1 LFAPSFDY
9 LDTTMPD
16 SVQVTSSSSW
26 FSRLSKAFTGIV
38 VGIIL
43 IIVGIGLLFWNE
55 GRAVKTYNTLKEG
68 QGLVINVG
76 ADAVDAANEGK
87 LVHLTAD
94 ATTGETLADG
104 DFGISANAIRLRRD
118 VEMYQWKE
126 TKQSETRK
134 KTGGGDETVTTY
146 TYKKEWSG
154 FLNDSSNFHEPSGH
168 GNPSEFPYDSMTWDA
183 ENVPVGAFFLSP
195 DLVSQLSDFSDLP
208 IREIPEG
215 AAWPQDATLSKG
227 GIYLGADPA
236 QPQIGDA
243 RIKFSVVEPGL
254 VSLIA
259 AQNGDTFAAYQTKA
273 GGTIAMIV
281 SGNVPAQQM
290 FEDAIATNT
299 LVTWLMRLGG
309 FILLWIGFGLLF
321 APLSVLADIVPI
333 FGSLVGAATGL
344 IAFLLALAVALTV
357 IALAWLFFRQL
368 LGLTLL
374 VLAIAAAV
382 FAFRT
387 FGKRTQAA

>member
-1 LFAPSFDY
+1 
-9 LDTTMPD
+9 MPD
-16 SVQVTSSSSW
+16 SIQVTSSSSW
-26 FSRLSKAFTGIV
+26 FSRIGKAFGGIV
-38 VGIIL
+38 VGLILL
-43 IIVGIGLLFWNE
+43 IIGVGLLFWNE
-55 GRAVKTYNTLKEG
+55 GRAVKAYNTLKEG

-94 ATTGETLADG
+94 ATTEETLADG

-126 TKQSETRK
+126 TKQNETRK
-134 KTGGGDETVTTY
+134 KIGGGEETVTTY
-146 TYKKEWSG
+146 TYDKEWSS

-183 ENVPVGAFFLSP
+183 ETVPAGAFFLSS
-195 DLVSQLSDFSDLP
+195 DLISQLSNFSDLSV
-208 IREIPEG
+208 RDVPEG
-215 AAWPQDATLSKG
+215 AEWPENATVNKG
-227 GIYLGADPA
+227 GIYLGANPA
-236 QPQIGDA
+236 EPQIGDA
-243 RIKFSVVEPGL
+243 RIKFSAVEPGP

-259 AQNGDTFAAYQTKA
+259 AQNGDAFAAYQTKA

-281 SGNVPAQQM
+281 AGNIPAQQM
-290 FEDAIATNT
+290 FEDAISTNT
-299 LVTWLMRLGG
+299 LITWLVRLGG

-357 IALAWLFFRQL
+357 IALAWLFFRPL
-368 LGLTLL
+368 LGITLL
-374 VLAIAAAV
+374 VLAITAVV

-387 FGKRTQAA
+387 FGKKTQAA